1 MNRSIP
7 KGSHLEFVN
16 ITPLNPLISR
26 CDVKVLY
33 AGKNRNRSFITKDV
47 ANKMANSLPGTPIV
61 GQYFYQT
68 GDFGDHGEEEL
79 VIDENG
85 VRFIK
90 STVPYGFVAPDAKV
104 WWQNF
109 VDNDGIE
116 REYLLT
122 EGYLWTGRYPDC
134 KRIIEKGNHQSMELD
149 RDTLIGEWSKVSGE
163 WSKIENDEPDY
174 FIINDAVFSALCILG
189 EDVEPCFEGANIT
202 KKGGIM
208 YSLDRDE
215 FKEKML
221 DFMAD
226 LKDALNNLGYEG
238 GKKVEN
244 LNNPEM
250 NASNVENPEVE
261 VPETEIVDNGQS
273 SEEDFAK
280 KNNKE
285 EDNNKDNTEKPNS
298 EEENKNPM
306 TEKEEEDKKKKE
318 SFSQEEEEDEEF
330 ACGDKK
336 KKKECFSDDE
346 EEEEEFACGD
356 KKKKKEYSLEDISE
370 YQELLAKYAELEGQ
384 FNAIS
389 AELNAIKPE
398 YSKLKDMAIE
408 AENKAKED
416 MINSF
421 YMLSDEDKK
430 EVKENMSK
438 FSLDDIE
445 AKLSVICVRKK
456 VNFDLEDSSK
466 NEDNTETPIT
476 TFNVGDSHNS
486 TPAWLRAVD
495 AVAKNRK

>member
-16 ITPLNPLISR
+16 IQPLNPLISK
-26 CDVKVLY
+26 CEIKVLY
-33 AGKNRNRSFITKDV
+33 TGKNRNRSFISKEV
-47 ANKMANSLPGTPIV
+47 ATKMANSLPGTPIV

-79 VIDENG
+79 VIDDKG
-85 VRFIK
+85 LRFIK
-90 STVPYGFVAPDAKV
+90 STVPYGFVATDAKV

-109 VDNDGIE
+109 VDKDGVE

-149 RDTLIGEWSKVSGE
+149 RDSLVGEWSKISGE
-163 WSKIENDEPDY
+163 WSKFENDEHEY
-174 FIINDAVFSALCILG
+174 FIISDAVFSALCILG
-189 EDVEPCFEGANIT
+189 EEVEPCFEGANIT

-238 GKKVEN
+238 GKQVEN
-244 LNNPEM
+244 LNNPTIETPV
-250 NASNVENPEVE
+250 VETPEVE
-261 VPETEIVDNGQS
+261 TVVEPIVEEETVVEEVVETPEAVEGAEAAEVEES
-273 SEEDFAK
+273 SEEVEEDFAK
-280 KNNKE
+280 KKE
-285 EDNNKDNTEKPNS
+285 EGEANEEDSNSEDKKESNS
-298 EEENKNPM
+298 EEEDD
-306 TEKEEEDKKKKE
+306 KEKKKN
-318 SFSQEEEEDEEF
+318 
-330 ACGDKK
+330 
-336 KKKECFSDDE
+336 
-346 EEEEEFACGD
+346 
-356 KKKKKEYSLEDISE
+356 YSLEEVVE
-370 YQELLAKYAELEGQ
+370 YQELLTKYAELEGQ
-384 FNAIS
+384 FNAITE
-389 AELNAIKPE
+389 ELNSIKPE
-398 YSKLKDMAIE
+398 YNKLKEKAIE
-408 AENKAKED
+408 AEEKAKED

-421 YMLSDEDKK
+421 YMLSEEDKA
-430 EVKENMSK
+430 EVRANKAN
-438 FSLDDIE
+438 FSLEDIE

-476 TFNVGDSHNS
+476 TFNVGDSHDA

>member
-16 ITPLNPLISR
+16 IQPLNPLISK
-26 CDVKVLY
+26 CEIKVLY
-33 AGKNRNRSFITKDV
+33 TGKNRNRSFISKEV
-47 ANKMANSLPGTPIV
+47 ATKMANSLPGTPIV

-68 GDFGDHGEEEL
+68 GDFGDHGDEEL
-79 VIDENG
+79 VIDDKG
-85 VRFIK
+85 LRFIK
-90 STVPYGFVAPDAKV
+90 STVPYGFVATDAKV

-109 VDNDGIE
+109 VDKDGVE

-149 RDTLIGEWSKVSGE
+149 RDSLVGEWSKISGE
-163 WSKIENDEPDY
+163 WSKFENDEHEY
-174 FIINDAVFSALCILG
+174 FIISDAVFSALCILG
-189 EDVEPCFEGANIT
+189 EEVEPCFEGANIT

-238 GKKVEN
+238 GKQVEN
-244 LNNPEM
+244 LNNPTIETPV
-250 NASNVENPEVE
+250 VETVVEPIVEEETVVEEVVETPEAAEGAEVAEVE
-261 VPETEIVDNGQS
+261 ES
-273 SEEDFAK
+273 SEEVEEEFAK
-280 KNNKE
+280 KKE
-285 EDNNKDNTEKPNS
+285 EGEANEEDSNSEDKKESNS
-298 EEENKNPM
+298 EEEDD
-306 TEKEEEDKKKKE
+306 KEKKKN
-318 SFSQEEEEDEEF
+318 
-330 ACGDKK
+330 
-336 KKKECFSDDE
+336 
-346 EEEEEFACGD
+346 
-356 KKKKKEYSLEDISE
+356 YSLEEVVE
-370 YQELLAKYAELEGQ
+370 YQELLTKYAELEGQ

-389 AELNAIKPE
+389 EELNSIKPE
-398 YSKLKDMAIE
+398 YNKLKEKAIE
-408 AENKAKED
+408 AEEKAKED

-421 YMLSDEDKK
+421 YMLSEEDKA
-430 EVKENMSK
+430 EVRANKAN
-438 FSLDDIE
+438 FSLEDIE

-476 TFNVGDSHNS
+476 TFNVGDGHDA

>member
-16 ITPLNPLISR
+16 IQPLNPLISK
-26 CDVKVLY
+26 CEIKVLY
-33 AGKNRNRSFITKDV
+33 TGKNRNRSFISKEV
-47 ANKMANSLPGTPIV
+47 ATKMANSLPGTPIV

-79 VIDENG
+79 VIDDKG
-85 VRFIK
+85 IRFVK
-90 STVPYGFVAPDAKV
+90 STVPYGFVATDAKV

-109 VDNDGIE
+109 VDKDGVE

-149 RDTLIGEWSKVSGE
+149 RDSLVGEWSKISGE
-163 WSKIENDEPDY
+163 WSKFENDEHEY
-174 FIINDAVFSALCILG
+174 FIISDAVFSALCILG
-189 EDVEPCFEGANIT
+189 EEVEPCFEGANIT

-238 GKKVEN
+238 GKQVEN
-244 LNNPEM
+244 LNNPTIETPV
-250 NASNVENPEVE
+250 VETPEVE
-261 VPETEIVDNGQS
+261 AITEPVVEETVVEGVVETPESIEGAEAAEGEES
-273 SEEDFAK
+273 SEGVEEDFAK
-280 KNNKE
+280 KKE
-285 EDNNKDNTEKPNS
+285 EGEANEEDSNSEDKKESNS
-298 EEENKNPM
+298 EEEDD
-306 TEKEEEDKKKKE
+306 KEKKKN
-318 SFSQEEEEDEEF
+318 
-330 ACGDKK
+330 
-336 KKKECFSDDE
+336 
-346 EEEEEFACGD
+346 
-356 KKKKKEYSLEDISE
+356 YSLEEVVE
-370 YQELLAKYAELEGQ
+370 YQELLTKYAELEGQ
-384 FNAIS
+384 FNAITE
-389 AELNAIKPE
+389 ELNSIKPE
-398 YSKLKDMAIE
+398 YNKLKEKAIE
-408 AENKAKED
+408 AEEKAKED

-421 YMLSDEDKK
+421 YMLSEEDKA
-430 EVKENMSK
+430 EVRANKAN
-438 FSLDDIE
+438 FSLEDIE

-456 VNFDLEDSSK
+456 VNFDLEESSK

-476 TFNVGDSHNS
+476 TFNVGDSHDA

>member
-16 ITPLNPLISR
+16 IQPLNPLISK
-26 CDVKVLY
+26 CEIKVLY
-33 AGKNRNRSFITKDV
+33 TGKNRNRSFISKEV
-47 ANKMANSLPGTPIV
+47 ATKMANSLPGTPIV

-79 VIDENG
+79 VIDDKG
-85 VRFIK
+85 IRFIK
-90 STVPYGFVAPDAKV
+90 STVPYGFVATDAKV

-109 VDNDGIE
+109 VDKDGVE

-149 RDTLIGEWSKVSGE
+149 RDSLVGEWSKISGE
-163 WSKIENDEPDY
+163 WSKFENDEHEY
-174 FIINDAVFSALCILG
+174 FIISDAVFSALCILG
-189 EDVEPCFEGANIT
+189 EEVEPCFEGANIT

-238 GKKVEN
+238 GKQVEN
-244 LNNPEM
+244 LNNPTIETPV
-250 NASNVENPEVE
+250 VETPEVE
-261 VPETEIVDNGQS
+261 AITEPVVEETVVEEVVETPEAVEGAEAAEVEES
-273 SEEDFAK
+273 SEEVEEDFAK
-280 KNNKE
+280 KKE
-285 EDNNKDNTEKPNS
+285 EGEANEEDSNSEDKKESNS
-298 EEENKNPM
+298 EEEDD
-306 TEKEEEDKKKKE
+306 KEKKKN
-318 SFSQEEEEDEEF
+318 
-330 ACGDKK
+330 
-336 KKKECFSDDE
+336 
-346 EEEEEFACGD
+346 
-356 KKKKKEYSLEDISE
+356 YSLEEIVE
-370 YQELLAKYAELEGQ
+370 YQELLTKYAELEGQ

-389 AELNAIKPE
+389 EELNSIKPE
-398 YSKLKDMAIE
+398 YNKLKEKAIE
-408 AENKAKED
+408 AEEKAKED

-421 YMLSDEDKK
+421 YMLSEEDKA
-430 EVKENMSK
+430 EVRANKAN
-438 FSLDDIE
+438 FSLEDIE

-476 TFNVGDSHNS
+476 TFNVGDSHDA

>member
-16 ITPLNPLISR
+16 IQPLNPLISK
-26 CDVKVLY
+26 CEIKVLY
-33 AGKNRNRSFITKDV
+33 TGKNRNRSFISKEV
-47 ANKMANSLPGTPIV
+47 ATKMANSLPGTPIV

-79 VIDENG
+79 VIDDKG
-85 VRFIK
+85 IRFIK
-90 STVPYGFVAPDAKV
+90 STVPYGFVATDAKV

-109 VDNDGIE
+109 VDKDGVE

-149 RDTLIGEWSKVSGE
+149 RDSLVGEWSKISGE
-163 WSKIENDEPDY
+163 WSKFENDEHEY
-174 FIINDAVFSALCILG
+174 FIISDAVFSALCILG
-189 EDVEPCFEGANIT
+189 EEVEPCFEGANIT

-238 GKKVEN
+238 GKQVEN
-244 LNNPEM
+244 LNNPTIETPV
-250 NASNVENPEVE
+250 VETPEVE
-261 VPETEIVDNGQS
+261 TVVEPIVEEETVVEEVVETPEAVEGAEAAEVEES
-273 SEEDFAK
+273 SEEVEEDFAK
-280 KNNKE
+280 KKE
-285 EDNNKDNTEKPNS
+285 EGEANEEDSNSEDKKESNS
-298 EEENKNPM
+298 EEEDD
-306 TEKEEEDKKKKE
+306 KEKKKN
-318 SFSQEEEEDEEF
+318 
-330 ACGDKK
+330 
-336 KKKECFSDDE
+336 
-346 EEEEEFACGD
+346 
-356 KKKKKEYSLEDISE
+356 YSLEEVVE
-370 YQELLAKYAELEGQ
+370 YQELLTKYAELEGQ
-384 FNAIS
+384 FNAI
-389 AELNAIKPE
+389 AEELNSIKPE
-398 YSKLKDMAIE
+398 YNKLKEKAIE
-408 AENKAKED
+408 AEEKAKED

-421 YMLSDEDKK
+421 YMLSEEDKA
-430 EVKENMSK
+430 EVRANKAN
-438 FSLDDIE
+438 FSLEDIE

-456 VNFDLEDSSK
+456 VNFDLEESSK

-476 TFNVGDSHNS
+476 TFNVGDSHDA

>member
-16 ITPLNPLISR
+16 IQPLNPLISK
-26 CDVKVLY
+26 CEIKVLY
-33 AGKNRNRSFITKDV
+33 TGKNRNRSFISKEV
-47 ANKMANSLPGTPIV
+47 ATKMANSLPGTPIV

-79 VIDENG
+79 VIDDKG
-85 VRFIK
+85 IRFIK
-90 STVPYGFVAPDAKV
+90 STVPYGFVATDAKV

-109 VDNDGIE
+109 VDKDGVE

-149 RDTLIGEWSKVSGE
+149 RDSLVGEWSKISGE
-163 WSKIENDEPDY
+163 WSKFENDEHEY
-174 FIINDAVFSALCILG
+174 FIISDAVFSALCILG
-189 EDVEPCFEGANIT
+189 EEVEPCFEGANIT

-238 GKKVEN
+238 GKQVEN
-244 LNNPEM
+244 LNNPTIETPV
-250 NASNVENPEVE
+250 VETPEVE
-261 VPETEIVDNGQS
+261 AITEPVAEETVVEEVVETPEAVEGAEAAEGEES
-273 SEEDFAK
+273 SEGVEEDFAK
-280 KNNKE
+280 KKE
-285 EDNNKDNTEKPNS
+285 EGEANEEDSNSEDKKESNS
-298 EEENKNPM
+298 EEEDD
-306 TEKEEEDKKKKE
+306 KEKKKN
-318 SFSQEEEEDEEF
+318 
-330 ACGDKK
+330 
-336 KKKECFSDDE
+336 
-346 EEEEEFACGD
+346 
-356 KKKKKEYSLEDISE
+356 YSLEEVVE
-370 YQELLAKYAELEGQ
+370 YQELLTKYAELEGQ
-384 FNAIS
+384 FNAITE
-389 AELNAIKPE
+389 ELNSIKPE
-398 YSKLKDMAIE
+398 YNKLKEKAIE
-408 AENKAKED
+408 AEEKAKED

-421 YMLSDEDKK
+421 YMLSEEDKA
-430 EVKENMSK
+430 EVRANKAN
-438 FSLDDIE
+438 FSLEDIE

-456 VNFDLEDSSK
+456 VNFDLEESSK

-476 TFNVGDSHNS
+476 TFNVGDSHDA

>member
-16 ITPLNPLISR
+16 IQPLNPLISK
-26 CDVKVLY
+26 CEIKVLY
-33 AGKNRNRSFITKDV
+33 TGKNRNRSFISKEV
-47 ANKMANSLPGTPIV
+47 ATKMANSLPGTPIV

-79 VIDENG
+79 VIDDRG
-85 VRFIK
+85 LRFIK
-90 STVPYGFVAPDAKV
+90 STVPYGFVATDAKV

-109 VDNDGIE
+109 VDKDGVE

-149 RDTLIGEWSKVSGE
+149 RDSLVGEWSKISGE
-163 WSKIENDEPDY
+163 WSKFENDEHEY
-174 FIINDAVFSALCILG
+174 FIISDAVFSALCILG
-189 EDVEPCFEGANIT
+189 EEVEPCFEGANIT

-238 GKKVEN
+238 GKQVEN
-244 LNNPEM
+244 LNNPTIETPV
-250 NASNVENPEVE
+250 VETPEVE
-261 VPETEIVDNGQS
+261 TVVEPIVEEETVVEEVVETPETVEGAEVAEVEES
-273 SEEDFAK
+273 SEEV
-280 KNNKE
+280 
-285 EDNNKDNTEKPNS
+285 
-298 EEENKNPM
+298 
-306 TEKEEEDKKKKE
+306 
-318 SFSQEEEEDEEF
+318 
-330 ACGDKK
+330 
-336 KKKECFSDDE
+336 
-346 EEEEEFACGD
+346 EEEFA
-356 KKKKKEYSLEDISE
+356 KKKEEGEANEEDSNSEDKKESDSKEDDKEKKKNYSLEEVVE
-370 YQELLAKYAELEGQ
+370 YQELLTKYAELEGQ

-389 AELNAIKPE
+389 EELNSIKPE
-398 YSKLKDMAIE
+398 YNKLKEKAIE
-408 AENKAKED
+408 AEEKAKED

-421 YMLSDEDKK
+421 YMLSEEDKA
-430 EVKENMSK
+430 EVRANKAN
-438 FSLDDIE
+438 FSLEDIE

-456 VNFDLEDSSK
+456 VNFDLEESSK

-476 TFNVGDSHNS
+476 TFNVGDSHDA

>member
-16 ITPLNPLISR
+16 IQPLNPLISK
-26 CDVKVLY
+26 CEIKVLY
-33 AGKNRNRSFITKDV
+33 TGKNRNRSFISKEV
-47 ANKMANSLPGTPIV
+47 ATKMANSLPGTPIV

-79 VIDENG
+79 VIDDKG
-85 VRFIK
+85 LRFIK
-90 STVPYGFVAPDAKV
+90 STVPYGFVATDAKV

-109 VDNDGIE
+109 VDKDGVE

-149 RDTLIGEWSKVSGE
+149 RDSLVGEWSKISGE
-163 WSKIENDEPDY
+163 WSKFENDEHEY
-174 FIINDAVFSALCILG
+174 FIISDAVFSALCILG
-189 EDVEPCFEGANIT
+189 EEVEPCFEGANIT

-238 GKKVEN
+238 GKQVEN
-244 LNNPEM
+244 LNNPTIETPV
-250 NASNVENPEVE
+250 VETPEGETITEPVAEETVVE
-261 VPETEIVDNGQS
+261 EVVETPESIEGAEAAEGEES
-273 SEEDFAK
+273 SEGVEEDFAK
-280 KNNKE
+280 KKE
-285 EDNNKDNTEKPNS
+285 EDEANEEDSNSEDKKESDS
-298 EEENKNPM
+298 EEEDD
-306 TEKEEEDKKKKE
+306 KEKKKN
-318 SFSQEEEEDEEF
+318 
-330 ACGDKK
+330 
-336 KKKECFSDDE
+336 
-346 EEEEEFACGD
+346 
-356 KKKKKEYSLEDISE
+356 YSLEEVVE
-370 YQELLAKYAELEGQ
+370 YQELLTKYAELEGQ

-389 AELNAIKPE
+389 EELNSIKPE
-398 YSKLKDMAIE
+398 YNKLKEKAIE
-408 AENKAKED
+408 AEEKAKED

-421 YMLSDEDKK
+421 YMLSEEDKA
-430 EVKENMSK
+430 EVRANKAN
-438 FSLDDIE
+438 FSLEDIE

-456 VNFDLEDSSK
+456 VNFDLEESSK

-476 TFNVGDSHNS
+476 TFNVGDSHDA

>member
-16 ITPLNPLISR
+16 IQPLNPLISK
-26 CDVKVLY
+26 CEIKVLY
-33 AGKNRNRSFITKDV
+33 TGKNRNRSFISKEV
-47 ANKMANSLPGTPIV
+47 ATKMANSLPGTPIV

-79 VIDENG
+79 VIDDKG
-85 VRFIK
+85 IRFIK
-90 STVPYGFVAPDAKV
+90 STVPYGFVATDAKV

-109 VDNDGIE
+109 VDKDGVE

-149 RDTLIGEWSKVSGE
+149 RDSLVGEWSKISGE
-163 WSKIENDEPDY
+163 WSKFENDEHEY
-174 FIINDAVFSALCILG
+174 FIISDAVFSALCILG

-238 GKKVEN
+238 GKQVEN
-244 LNNPEM
+244 LNNPTIETPV
-250 NASNVENPEVE
+250 VETPEVE
-261 VPETEIVDNGQS
+261 TVVEPIVEEETVVEEVVETPEAVEGAEVAEVEES
-273 SEEDFAK
+273 SEEVEEEFAK
-280 KNNKE
+280 KKE
-285 EDNNKDNTEKPNS
+285 EGEANEEDSNSEDKKESNS
-298 EEENKNPM
+298 EEEDD
-306 TEKEEEDKKKKE
+306 KEKKKN
-318 SFSQEEEEDEEF
+318 
-330 ACGDKK
+330 
-336 KKKECFSDDE
+336 
-346 EEEEEFACGD
+346 
-356 KKKKKEYSLEDISE
+356 YSLEEVVE
-370 YQELLAKYAELEGQ
+370 YQELLTKYAELEGQ
-384 FNAIS
+384 FNAIIE
-389 AELNAIKPE
+389 ELNSIKPE
-398 YSKLKDMAIE
+398 YNKLKEKAIE
-408 AENKAKED
+408 AEEKAKED
-416 MINSF
+416 MIDSF
-421 YMLSDEDKK
+421 YMLSEEDKA
-430 EVKENMSK
+430 EVRANKAN
-438 FSLDDIE
+438 FSLEDIE

-456 VNFDLEDSSK
+456 VNFDLEESSK

-476 TFNVGDSHNS
+476 TFNVGDSHDA

>member
-16 ITPLNPLISR
+16 IQPLNPLISK
-26 CDVKVLY
+26 CEIKVLY
-33 AGKNRNRSFITKDV
+33 TGKNRNRSFISKEV
-47 ANKMANSLPGTPIV
+47 ATKMANSLPGTPIV

-79 VIDENG
+79 VIDDKG
-85 VRFIK
+85 IRFIK
-90 STVPYGFVAPDAKV
+90 STVPYGFVATDAKV

-109 VDNDGIE
+109 VDKDGVE

-149 RDTLIGEWSKVSGE
+149 RDSLVGEWSKISGE
-163 WSKIENDEPDY
+163 WSKFENDEHEY
-174 FIINDAVFSALCILG
+174 FIISDAVFSALCILG
-189 EDVEPCFEGANIT
+189 EEVEPCFEGANIT

-238 GKKVEN
+238 GKQVEN
-244 LNNPEM
+244 LNNPTIETPV
-250 NASNVENPEVE
+250 VETPEVE
-261 VPETEIVDNGQS
+261 TVVEPIVEEETVVEEVVETPEAVEGAEVAEVEES
-273 SEEDFAK
+273 SEEV
-280 KNNKE
+280 
-285 EDNNKDNTEKPNS
+285 
-298 EEENKNPM
+298 
-306 TEKEEEDKKKKE
+306 
-318 SFSQEEEEDEEF
+318 
-330 ACGDKK
+330 
-336 KKKECFSDDE
+336 
-346 EEEEEFACGD
+346 EEEFA
-356 KKKKKEYSLEDISE
+356 KKKEEEGEANEEDSNSEDKKESDSKEDDKEKKKNYSLEEVVE
-370 YQELLAKYAELEGQ
+370 YQELLTKYAELEGQ
-384 FNAIS
+384 FNAITE
-389 AELNAIKPE
+389 ELNSIKPE
-398 YSKLKDMAIE
+398 YNKLKEKAIE
-408 AENKAKED
+408 AEEKAKED

-421 YMLSDEDKK
+421 YMLSEEDKA
-430 EVKENMSK
+430 EVRANKAN
-438 FSLDDIE
+438 FSLEDIE

-456 VNFDLEDSSK
+456 VNFDLEESSK

-476 TFNVGDSHNS
+476 TFNVGDSHDA

-495 AVAKNRK
+495 AVADNRK

>member
-16 ITPLNPLISR
+16 IQPLNPLISK
-26 CDVKVLY
+26 CEIKVLY
-33 AGKNRNRSFITKDV
+33 TGKNRNRSFISKEV
-47 ANKMANSLPGTPIV
+47 ATKMANSLPGTPIV

-79 VIDENG
+79 VIDDKG
-85 VRFIK
+85 IRFIK
-90 STVPYGFVAPDAKV
+90 STVPYGFVATDAKV

-109 VDNDGIE
+109 VDKDGVE

-149 RDTLIGEWSKVSGE
+149 RDSLVGEWSKISGE
-163 WSKIENDEPDY
+163 WSKFENDEHEY
-174 FIINDAVFSALCILG
+174 FIISDAVFSALCILG
-189 EDVEPCFEGANIT
+189 EEVEPCFEGANIT

-238 GKKVEN
+238 GKQVEN
-244 LNNPEM
+244 LNNPTIETPE
-250 NASNVENPEVE
+250 AEAITEPVAEETVVEEVIETPETVEGAEVAEVE
-261 VPETEIVDNGQS
+261 ES
-273 SEEDFAK
+273 SEEV
-280 KNNKE
+280 
-285 EDNNKDNTEKPNS
+285 
-298 EEENKNPM
+298 
-306 TEKEEEDKKKKE
+306 
-318 SFSQEEEEDEEF
+318 
-330 ACGDKK
+330 
-336 KKKECFSDDE
+336 
-346 EEEEEFACGD
+346 EEEFA
-356 KKKKKEYSLEDISE
+356 KKKEEEGEANEEGSNSEDKKESDSKEEDDKEKKKNYSLEEVVE
-370 YQELLAKYAELEGQ
+370 YQELLTKYAELEGQ
-384 FNAIS
+384 FNAITE
-389 AELNAIKPE
+389 ELNSIKPE
-398 YSKLKDMAIE
+398 YNKLKEKAIE
-408 AENKAKED
+408 AEEKAKED

-421 YMLSDEDKK
+421 YMLSEEDKA
-430 EVKENMSK
+430 EVRANKAN
-438 FSLDDIE
+438 FSLEDIE

-476 TFNVGDSHNS
+476 TFNVGDGHDA

>member
-16 ITPLNPLISR
+16 IQPLNPLISK
-26 CDVKVLY
+26 CEIKVLY
-33 AGKNRNRSFITKDV
+33 TGKNRNRSFISKEV
-47 ANKMANSLPGTPIV
+47 ATKMANSLPGTPIV

-79 VIDENG
+79 VIDDKG
-85 VRFIK
+85 IRFIK
-90 STVPYGFVAPDAKV
+90 STVPYGFVATDAKV

-109 VDNDGIE
+109 VDKDGVE

-149 RDTLIGEWSKVSGE
+149 RDSLVGEWSKISGE
-163 WSKIENDEPDY
+163 WSKFENDEHEY
-174 FIINDAVFSALCILG
+174 FIISDAVFSALCILG
-189 EDVEPCFEGANIT
+189 EEVEPCFEGANIT

-238 GKKVEN
+238 GKQVEN
-244 LNNPEM
+244 LNNPTIETPV
-250 NASNVENPEVE
+250 VETPEGETITEPVAEETVVE
-261 VPETEIVDNGQS
+261 EVVETPESIEGAEAAEGEES
-273 SEEDFAK
+273 SEGVEEDFAK
-280 KNNKE
+280 KKE
-285 EDNNKDNTEKPNS
+285 EDEANEEDSNSEDKKESDS
-298 EEENKNPM
+298 EEEDD
-306 TEKEEEDKKKKE
+306 KEKKKN
-318 SFSQEEEEDEEF
+318 
-330 ACGDKK
+330 
-336 KKKECFSDDE
+336 
-346 EEEEEFACGD
+346 
-356 KKKKKEYSLEDISE
+356 YSLEEVVE
-370 YQELLAKYAELEGQ
+370 YQELLTKYAELEGQ

-389 AELNAIKPE
+389 EELNSIKPE
-398 YSKLKDMAIE
+398 YNKLKEKAIE
-408 AENKAKED
+408 AEEKAKED

-421 YMLSDEDKK
+421 YMLSEEDKA
-430 EVKENMSK
+430 EVRANKAN
-438 FSLDDIE
+438 FSLEDIE

-456 VNFDLEDSSK
+456 VNFDLEESSK

-476 TFNVGDSHNS
+476 TFNVGDSHDA

>member
-16 ITPLNPLISR
+16 IQPLNPLISK
-26 CDVKVLY
+26 CEIKVLY
-33 AGKNRNRSFITKDV
+33 TGKNRNRSFISKEV
-47 ANKMANSLPGTPIV
+47 ATKMANSLPGTPIV

-79 VIDENG
+79 VIDDRG
-85 VRFIK
+85 LRFIK
-90 STVPYGFVAPDAKV
+90 STVPYGFVATDAKV

-109 VDNDGIE
+109 VDKDGVE

-149 RDTLIGEWSKVSGE
+149 RDSLVGEWSKISGE
-163 WSKIENDEPDY
+163 WSKFENDEHEY
-174 FIINDAVFSALCILG
+174 FIISDAVFSALCILG
-189 EDVEPCFEGANIT
+189 EEVEPCFEGANIT

-238 GKKVEN
+238 GKQVEN
-244 LNNPEM
+244 LNNPTIETPV
-250 NASNVENPEVE
+250 VETPEVE
-261 VPETEIVDNGQS
+261 TVVEPIVEEETVVEEVVETPETVEGAEVAEVEES
-273 SEEDFAK
+273 SEEV
-280 KNNKE
+280 
-285 EDNNKDNTEKPNS
+285 
-298 EEENKNPM
+298 
-306 TEKEEEDKKKKE
+306 
-318 SFSQEEEEDEEF
+318 
-330 ACGDKK
+330 
-336 KKKECFSDDE
+336 
-346 EEEEEFACGD
+346 EEEFA
-356 KKKKKEYSLEDISE
+356 KKKEEEGEANEEDSNSEDKKESKSEEEDDKEKKKNYSLEEVVE
-370 YQELLAKYAELEGQ
+370 YQELLTKYAELEGQ
-384 FNAIS
+384 FNAITE
-389 AELNAIKPE
+389 ELNSIKPE
-398 YSKLKDMAIE
+398 YNKLKEKAIE
-408 AENKAKED
+408 AEEKAKED
-416 MINSF
+416 MIDSF
-421 YMLSDEDKK
+421 YMLSEEDKA
-430 EVKENMSK
+430 EVRANKAN
-438 FSLDDIE
+438 FSLEDIE

-456 VNFDLEDSSK
+456 VNFDLEESSK

-476 TFNVGDSHNS
+476 TFNVGDSHDA

>member
-16 ITPLNPLISR
+16 IQPLNPLISK
-26 CDVKVLY
+26 CEIKVLY
-33 AGKNRNRSFITKDV
+33 TGKNRNRSFISKEV
-47 ANKMANSLPGTPIV
+47 ATKMANSLPGTPIV

-79 VIDENG
+79 VIDDKG
-85 VRFIK
+85 IRFIK
-90 STVPYGFVAPDAKV
+90 STVPYGFVATDAKV

-109 VDNDGIE
+109 VDKDGVE

-149 RDTLIGEWSKVSGE
+149 RDSLVGEWSKISGE
-163 WSKIENDEPDY
+163 WSKFENDEHEY
-174 FIINDAVFSALCILG
+174 FIISDAVFSALCILG
-189 EDVEPCFEGANIT
+189 EEVEPCFEGANIT

-238 GKKVEN
+238 GKQVEN
-244 LNNPEM
+244 LNNPTIETPVIETPEGEIITEPF
-250 NASNVENPEVE
+250 AEETVVEEVVETPESIE
-261 VPETEIVDNGQS
+261 GAEAAEGEES
-273 SEEDFAK
+273 SEGVEEDFAK
-280 KNNKE
+280 KKE
-285 EDNNKDNTEKPNS
+285 EDEANEEDSNSEDKKESNS
-298 EEENKNPM
+298 EEEDD
-306 TEKEEEDKKKKE
+306 KEKKKN
-318 SFSQEEEEDEEF
+318 
-330 ACGDKK
+330 
-336 KKKECFSDDE
+336 
-346 EEEEEFACGD
+346 
-356 KKKKKEYSLEDISE
+356 YSLEEVVE
-370 YQELLAKYAELEGQ
+370 YQELLTKYAELEGQ

-389 AELNAIKPE
+389 EELNSIKPE
-398 YSKLKDMAIE
+398 YNKLKEKAIE
-408 AENKAKED
+408 AEEKAKED

-421 YMLSDEDKK
+421 YMLSEEDKA
-430 EVKENMSK
+430 EVRANKAN
-438 FSLDDIE
+438 FSLEDIE

-456 VNFDLEDSSK
+456 VNFDLEESSK

-476 TFNVGDSHNS
+476 TFNVGDSHDA

>member
-16 ITPLNPLISR
+16 IQPLNPLISK
-26 CDVKVLY
+26 CEIKVLY
-33 AGKNRNRSFITKDV
+33 TGKNRNRSFISKEV
-47 ANKMANSLPGTPIV
+47 ATKMANSLPGTPIV

-79 VIDENG
+79 VIDDKG
-85 VRFIK
+85 IRFIK
-90 STVPYGFVAPDAKV
+90 STVPYGFVATDAKV

-109 VDNDGIE
+109 VDKDGVE

-149 RDTLIGEWSKVSGE
+149 RDSLVGEWSKISGE
-163 WSKIENDEPDY
+163 WSKFENDEHEY
-174 FIINDAVFSALCILG
+174 FIISDAVFSALCILG
-189 EDVEPCFEGANIT
+189 EEVEPCFEGANIT

-238 GKKVEN
+238 GKQVEN
-244 LNNPEM
+244 LNNPTIETPV
-250 NASNVENPEVE
+250 VETPEVE
-261 VPETEIVDNGQS
+261 AITEPVVEETVVEEVVETPEAVEGAEAAEVEES
-273 SEEDFAK
+273 SEEVEEDFAK
-280 KNNKE
+280 KKE
-285 EDNNKDNTEKPNS
+285 EDEANEEDSNSEDKKESNS
-298 EEENKNPM
+298 EEEDD
-306 TEKEEEDKKKKE
+306 KEKKKN
-318 SFSQEEEEDEEF
+318 
-330 ACGDKK
+330 
-336 KKKECFSDDE
+336 
-346 EEEEEFACGD
+346 
-356 KKKKKEYSLEDISE
+356 YSLEEVVE
-370 YQELLAKYAELEGQ
+370 YQELLTKYAELEGQ
-384 FNAIS
+384 FNAITE
-389 AELNAIKPE
+389 ELNSIKPE
-398 YSKLKDMAIE
+398 YNKLKEKAIE
-408 AENKAKED
+408 AEEKAKED

-421 YMLSDEDKK
+421 YMLSEEDKA
-430 EVKENMSK
+430 EVIANKAN
-438 FSLDDIE
+438 FSLEDIE

-476 TFNVGDSHNS
+476 TFNVGDSHDA

>member
-16 ITPLNPLISR
+16 IQPLNPLISK
-26 CDVKVLY
+26 CEIKVLY
-33 AGKNRNRSFITKDV
+33 TGKNRNRSFISKEV
-47 ANKMANSLPGTPIV
+47 ATKMANSLPGTPIV

-79 VIDENG
+79 VIDDKG
-85 VRFIK
+85 IRFIK
-90 STVPYGFVAPDAKV
+90 STVPYGFVATDAKV

-109 VDNDGIE
+109 VDKDGVE

-149 RDTLIGEWSKVSGE
+149 RDSLVGEWSKISGE
-163 WSKIENDEPDY
+163 WSKFENDEHEY
-174 FIINDAVFSALCILG
+174 FIISDAVFSALCILG
-189 EDVEPCFEGANIT
+189 EEVEPCFEGANIT

-238 GKKVEN
+238 GKQVEN
-244 LNNPEM
+244 LNNPTIETPV
-250 NASNVENPEVE
+250 VETPEAEAITEPVAEETVVE
-261 VPETEIVDNGQS
+261 GVVETPESTEGAEAAEGEES
-273 SEEDFAK
+273 SEGVEEDFAK
-280 KNNKE
+280 KKE
-285 EDNNKDNTEKPNS
+285 EGEANEEDSNSEDKKESNS
-298 EEENKNPM
+298 EEEDD
-306 TEKEEEDKKKKE
+306 KEKKKN
-318 SFSQEEEEDEEF
+318 
-330 ACGDKK
+330 
-336 KKKECFSDDE
+336 
-346 EEEEEFACGD
+346 
-356 KKKKKEYSLEDISE
+356 YSLEEVVE
-370 YQELLAKYAELEGQ
+370 YQELLTKYAELEGQ
-384 FNAIS
+384 FNAIIE
-389 AELNAIKPE
+389 ELNSIKPE
-398 YSKLKDMAIE
+398 YNKLKEKAIE
-408 AENKAKED
+408 AEEKAKED

-421 YMLSDEDKK
+421 YMLSEEDKA
-430 EVKENMSK
+430 EVIANKAN
-438 FSLDDIE
+438 FSLEDIE

-476 TFNVGDSHNS
+476 TFNVGDSHDA

>member
-16 ITPLNPLISR
+16 IQPLNPLISK
-26 CDVKVLY
+26 CEIKVLY
-33 AGKNRNRSFITKDV
+33 TGKNRNRSFISKEV
-47 ANKMANSLPGTPIV
+47 ATKMANSLPGTPIV

-79 VIDENG
+79 VIDDRG
-85 VRFIK
+85 LRFIK
-90 STVPYGFVAPDAKV
+90 STVPYGFVATDAKV

-109 VDNDGIE
+109 VDKDGVE

-149 RDTLIGEWSKVSGE
+149 RDSLVGEWSKISGE
-163 WSKIENDEPDY
+163 WSKFENDEHEY
-174 FIINDAVFSALCILG
+174 FIISDAVFSALCILG

-238 GKKVEN
+238 GKQVEN
-244 LNNPEM
+244 LNNPTIETPV
-250 NASNVENPEVE
+250 VETPEVE
-261 VPETEIVDNGQS
+261 TVVEPIVEEETVVEEVVETPEAVEGAEVAEVEES
-273 SEEDFAK
+273 SEEV
-280 KNNKE
+280 
-285 EDNNKDNTEKPNS
+285 
-298 EEENKNPM
+298 
-306 TEKEEEDKKKKE
+306 
-318 SFSQEEEEDEEF
+318 
-330 ACGDKK
+330 
-336 KKKECFSDDE
+336 
-346 EEEEEFACGD
+346 EEEFA
-356 KKKKKEYSLEDISE
+356 KKKEEGEANEEDSNSEDKKESDSKEDDKEKKKNYSLEEVVE
-370 YQELLAKYAELEGQ
+370 YQELLTKYAELEGQ
-384 FNAIS
+384 FNAI
-389 AELNAIKPE
+389 AEELNSIKPE
-398 YSKLKDMAIE
+398 YNKLKEKAIE
-408 AENKAKED
+408 AEEKAKED

-421 YMLSDEDKK
+421 YMLSEEDKA
-430 EVKENMSK
+430 EVRANKAN
-438 FSLDDIE
+438 FSLEDIE

-456 VNFDLEDSSK
+456 VNFDLEESSK

-476 TFNVGDSHNS
+476 TFNVGDSHDA

>member
-16 ITPLNPLISR
+16 IQPLNPLISK
-26 CDVKVLY
+26 CEIKVLY
-33 AGKNRNRSFITKDV
+33 TGKNRNRSFISKEV
-47 ANKMANSLPGTPIV
+47 ATKMANSLPGTPIV

-79 VIDENG
+79 VIDDRG
-85 VRFIK
+85 LRFIK
-90 STVPYGFVAPDAKV
+90 STVPYGFVATDAKV

-109 VDNDGIE
+109 VDKDGVE

-149 RDTLIGEWSKVSGE
+149 RDSLVGEWSKISGE
-163 WSKIENDEPDY
+163 WSKFENDEHEY
-174 FIINDAVFSALCILG
+174 FIISDAVFSALCILG

-238 GKKVEN
+238 GKQVEN
-244 LNNPEM
+244 LNNPTIETPV
-250 NASNVENPEVE
+250 VETPEVE
-261 VPETEIVDNGQS
+261 TVVEPIVEEETVVEEVVETPETVEGAEVAEVEES
-273 SEEDFAK
+273 SEEV
-280 KNNKE
+280 
-285 EDNNKDNTEKPNS
+285 
-298 EEENKNPM
+298 
-306 TEKEEEDKKKKE
+306 
-318 SFSQEEEEDEEF
+318 
-330 ACGDKK
+330 
-336 KKKECFSDDE
+336 
-346 EEEEEFACGD
+346 EEEFA
-356 KKKKKEYSLEDISE
+356 KKKEEEGEANEEDSNSEDKKESDSKEEDDKEKKKNYSLEEVVE
-370 YQELLAKYAELEGQ
+370 YQELLTKYAELEGQ

-389 AELNAIKPE
+389 EELNSIKPE
-398 YSKLKDMAIE
+398 YNKLKEKAIE
-408 AENKAKED
+408 AEEKAKED

-421 YMLSDEDKK
+421 YMLSEEDKA
-430 EVKENMSK
+430 EVRANKAN
-438 FSLDDIE
+438 FSLEDIE

-456 VNFDLEDSSK
+456 VNFDLEESSK

-476 TFNVGDSHNS
+476 TFNVGDSHDA

>member
-16 ITPLNPLISR
+16 IQPLNPLISK
-26 CDVKVLY
+26 CEIKVLY
-33 AGKNRNRSFITKDV
+33 TGKNRNRSFISKEV
-47 ANKMANSLPGTPIV
+47 ATKMANSLPGTPIV

-79 VIDENG
+79 VIDDKG
-85 VRFIK
+85 IRFIK
-90 STVPYGFVAPDAKV
+90 STVPYGFVATDAKV

-109 VDNDGIE
+109 VDKDGVE

-149 RDTLIGEWSKVSGE
+149 RDSLVGEWSKISGE
-163 WSKIENDEPDY
+163 WSKFENDEHEY
-174 FIINDAVFSALCILG
+174 FIISDAVFSALCILG
-189 EDVEPCFEGANIT
+189 EEVEPCFEGANIT

-238 GKKVEN
+238 GKQVEN
-244 LNNPEM
+244 LNNPTIET
-250 NASNVENPEVE
+250 PEVE
-261 VPETEIVDNGQS
+261 TPEVEAIIEPVVEETVVEEVVETPEAAEGAEVAEVEES
-273 SEEDFAK
+273 SEEVEEEFAK
-280 KNNKE
+280 KKE
-285 EDNNKDNTEKPNS
+285 EGEANEEDSNSEDKKESNS
-298 EEENKNPM
+298 EEEDD
-306 TEKEEEDKKKKE
+306 KEKKKN
-318 SFSQEEEEDEEF
+318 
-330 ACGDKK
+330 
-336 KKKECFSDDE
+336 
-346 EEEEEFACGD
+346 
-356 KKKKKEYSLEDISE
+356 YSLEEVVE
-370 YQELLAKYAELEGQ
+370 YQELLTKYAELEGQ
-384 FNAIS
+384 FNAIIE
-389 AELNAIKPE
+389 ELNSIKPE
-398 YSKLKDMAIE
+398 YNKLKEKAIE
-408 AENKAKED
+408 AEEKAKED

-421 YMLSDEDKK
+421 YMLSEEDKA
-430 EVKENMSK
+430 EVRANKAN
-438 FSLDDIE
+438 FSLEDIE

-476 TFNVGDSHNS
+476 TFNVGDSHDA

>member
-16 ITPLNPLISR
+16 IQPLNPLISK
-26 CDVKVLY
+26 CEIKVLY
-33 AGKNRNRSFITKDV
+33 TGKNRNRSFISKEV
-47 ANKMANSLPGTPIV
+47 ATKMANSLPGTPIV

-79 VIDENG
+79 VIDDKG
-85 VRFIK
+85 IRFIK
-90 STVPYGFVAPDAKV
+90 STVPYGFVATDAKV

-109 VDNDGIE
+109 VDKDGVE

-149 RDTLIGEWSKVSGE
+149 RDSLVGEWSKISGE
-163 WSKIENDEPDY
+163 WSKFENDEHEY
-174 FIINDAVFSALCILG
+174 FIISDAVFSALCILG
-189 EDVEPCFEGANIT
+189 EEVEPCFEGANIT

-238 GKKVEN
+238 GKQVEN
-244 LNNPEM
+244 LNNPTIETPV
-250 NASNVENPEVE
+250 VETPEGEIITEPVAEETVVE
-261 VPETEIVDNGQS
+261 EVVETPESIEGAEAAEGEES
-273 SEEDFAK
+273 SEGVEEDFAK
-280 KNNKE
+280 KKE
-285 EDNNKDNTEKPNS
+285 EDEANEEDSNSEDKKESNS
-298 EEENKNPM
+298 EEEDD
-306 TEKEEEDKKKKE
+306 KEKKKN
-318 SFSQEEEEDEEF
+318 
-330 ACGDKK
+330 
-336 KKKECFSDDE
+336 
-346 EEEEEFACGD
+346 
-356 KKKKKEYSLEDISE
+356 YSLEEVVE
-370 YQELLAKYAELEGQ
+370 YQELLTKYAELEGQ
-384 FNAIS
+384 FNAITE
-389 AELNAIKPE
+389 ELNSIKPE
-398 YSKLKDMAIE
+398 YNKLKEKAIE
-408 AENKAKED
+408 AEEKAKED

-421 YMLSDEDKK
+421 YMLSEEDKA
-430 EVKENMSK
+430 EVRANKAN
-438 FSLDDIE
+438 FSLEDIE

-456 VNFDLEDSSK
+456 VNFDLEESSK

-476 TFNVGDSHNS
+476 TFNVGDSHDA

>member
-16 ITPLNPLISR
+16 IQPLNPLISK
-26 CDVKVLY
+26 CEIKVLY
-33 AGKNRNRSFITKDV
+33 TGKNRNRSFISKEV
-47 ANKMANSLPGTPIV
+47 ATKMANSLPGTPIV

-79 VIDENG
+79 VIDDKG
-85 VRFIK
+85 IRFIK
-90 STVPYGFVAPDAKV
+90 STVPYGFVATDAKV

-109 VDNDGIE
+109 VDKDGVE

-149 RDTLIGEWSKVSGE
+149 RDSLVGEWSKISGE
-163 WSKIENDEPDY
+163 WSKFENDEHEY
-174 FIINDAVFSALCILG
+174 FIISDAVFSALCILG
-189 EDVEPCFEGANIT
+189 EEVEPCFEGANIT

-238 GKKVEN
+238 GKQVEN
-244 LNNPEM
+244 LNNPTIETPV
-250 NASNVENPEVE
+250 VETPEVE
-261 VPETEIVDNGQS
+261 AITEPVVEETVVEEVVETPEAVEGAEAAEVEES
-273 SEEDFAK
+273 SEEVEEDFAK
-280 KNNKE
+280 KKE
-285 EDNNKDNTEKPNS
+285 EGEANEEDSNSEDKKESNS
-298 EEENKNPM
+298 EEEDD
-306 TEKEEEDKKKKE
+306 KEKKKN
-318 SFSQEEEEDEEF
+318 
-330 ACGDKK
+330 
-336 KKKECFSDDE
+336 
-346 EEEEEFACGD
+346 
-356 KKKKKEYSLEDISE
+356 YSLEEVVE
-370 YQELLAKYAELEGQ
+370 YQELLTKYAELEGQ

-389 AELNAIKPE
+389 EELNSIKPE
-398 YSKLKDMAIE
+398 YNKLKEKAIE
-408 AENKAKED
+408 AEEKAKED

-421 YMLSDEDKK
+421 YMLSEEDKA
-430 EVKENMSK
+430 EVRANKAN
-438 FSLDDIE
+438 FSLEDIE

-476 TFNVGDSHNS
+476 TFNVGDSHDA

>member
-16 ITPLNPLISR
+16 IQPLNPLISK
-26 CDVKVLY
+26 CEIKVLY
-33 AGKNRNRSFITKDV
+33 TGKNRNRSFISKEV
-47 ANKMANSLPGTPIV
+47 ATKMANSLPGTPIV

-79 VIDENG
+79 VIDDKG
-85 VRFIK
+85 LRFIK
-90 STVPYGFVAPDAKV
+90 STVPYGFVATDAKV

-109 VDNDGIE
+109 VDKDGVE

-149 RDTLIGEWSKVSGE
+149 RDSLVGEWSKISGE
-163 WSKIENDEPDY
+163 WSKFENDEHEY
-174 FIINDAVFSALCILG
+174 FIISDAVFSALCILG
-189 EDVEPCFEGANIT
+189 EEVEPCFEGANIT

-238 GKKVEN
+238 GKQVEN
-244 LNNPEM
+244 LNNPTIETPV
-250 NASNVENPEVE
+250 VETPEVE
-261 VPETEIVDNGQS
+261 TVVEPIVEGETVVEGVVETPETIEGAEAAEGEES
-273 SEEDFAK
+273 SEGVEEDFAK
-280 KNNKE
+280 KKE
-285 EDNNKDNTEKPNS
+285 EGEVNEEDSNSEDKKESNS
-298 EEENKNPM
+298 EEEDD
-306 TEKEEEDKKKKE
+306 KEKKKN
-318 SFSQEEEEDEEF
+318 
-330 ACGDKK
+330 
-336 KKKECFSDDE
+336 
-346 EEEEEFACGD
+346 
-356 KKKKKEYSLEDISE
+356 YSLEEVVE
-370 YQELLAKYAELEGQ
+370 YQELLTKYAELEGQ

-389 AELNAIKPE
+389 EELNSIKPE
-398 YSKLKDMAIE
+398 YNKLKEKAIE
-408 AENKAKED
+408 AEEKAKED
-416 MINSF
+416 MIDSF
-421 YMLSDEDKK
+421 YMLSEEDKA
-430 EVKENMSK
+430 EVRANKAN
-438 FSLDDIE
+438 FSLEDIE

-456 VNFDLEDSSK
+456 VNFDLEESSK

-476 TFNVGDSHNS
+476 TFNVGDSHDA

>member
-16 ITPLNPLISR
+16 IQPLNPLISK
-26 CDVKVLY
+26 CEIKVLY
-33 AGKNRNRSFITKDV
+33 TGKNRNRSFISKEV
-47 ANKMANSLPGTPIV
+47 ATKMANSLPGTPIV

-79 VIDENG
+79 VIDDKG
-85 VRFIK
+85 IRFVK
-90 STVPYGFVAPDAKV
+90 STVPYGFVATDAKV

-109 VDNDGIE
+109 VDKDGVE

-149 RDTLIGEWSKVSGE
+149 RDSLVGEWSKISGE
-163 WSKIENDEPDY
+163 WSKFENDEHEY
-174 FIINDAVFSALCILG
+174 FIISDAVFSALCILG
-189 EDVEPCFEGANIT
+189 EEVEPCFEGANIT

-226 LKDALNNLGYEG
+226 LKDALNNLEYKG
-238 GKKVEN
+238 GKQVEN
-244 LNNPEM
+244 LNNPTIETPE
-250 NASNVENPEVE
+250 AEAITEPVAEETVVEGVVETPESIE
-261 VPETEIVDNGQS
+261 GAEAAEGEES
-273 SEEDFAK
+273 SEGVEEDFAK
-280 KNNKE
+280 KKE
-285 EDNNKDNTEKPNS
+285 EEGEANEEGSNSEDKKESNS
-298 EEENKNPM
+298 EEEDD
-306 TEKEEEDKKKKE
+306 KEKKKN
-318 SFSQEEEEDEEF
+318 
-330 ACGDKK
+330 
-336 KKKECFSDDE
+336 
-346 EEEEEFACGD
+346 
-356 KKKKKEYSLEDISE
+356 YSLEEVVE
-370 YQELLAKYAELEGQ
+370 YQELLTKYAELEGQ
-384 FNAIS
+384 FNAIIE
-389 AELNAIKPE
+389 ELNSIKPE
-398 YSKLKDMAIE
+398 YNKLKEKAIE
-408 AENKAKED
+408 AEEKAKED

-421 YMLSDEDKK
+421 YMLSEEDKA
-430 EVKENMSK
+430 EVRANKAN
-438 FSLDDIE
+438 FSLEDIE

-476 TFNVGDSHNS
+476 TFNVGDSHDA

>member
-16 ITPLNPLISR
+16 IQPLNPLISK
-26 CDVKVLY
+26 CEIKVLY
-33 AGKNRNRSFITKDV
+33 TGKNRNRSFISKEV
-47 ANKMANSLPGTPIV
+47 ATKMANSLPGTPIV

-79 VIDENG
+79 VIDDKG
-85 VRFIK
+85 IRFIK
-90 STVPYGFVAPDAKV
+90 STVPYGFVATDAKV

-109 VDNDGIE
+109 VDKDGVE

-149 RDTLIGEWSKVSGE
+149 RDSLVGEWSKISGE
-163 WSKIENDEPDY
+163 WSKFENDEHEY
-174 FIINDAVFSALCILG
+174 FIISDAVFSALCILG
-189 EDVEPCFEGANIT
+189 EEVEPCFEGANIT

-238 GKKVEN
+238 GKQVEN
-244 LNNPEM
+244 LNNPTIETPV
-250 NASNVENPEVE
+250 VETPEVE
-261 VPETEIVDNGQS
+261 TVVEPIVEEETVVEEVVETPEAVEGAEVAEVEES
-273 SEEDFAK
+273 SEGVEEDFAK
-280 KNNKE
+280 KKE
-285 EDNNKDNTEKPNS
+285 EDEANEEDSNSEDKKESNS
-298 EEENKNPM
+298 EEEDD
-306 TEKEEEDKKKKE
+306 KEKKKN
-318 SFSQEEEEDEEF
+318 
-330 ACGDKK
+330 
-336 KKKECFSDDE
+336 
-346 EEEEEFACGD
+346 
-356 KKKKKEYSLEDISE
+356 YSLEEVVE
-370 YQELLAKYAELEGQ
+370 YQELLTKYAELEGQ
-384 FNAIS
+384 FNAITE
-389 AELNAIKPE
+389 ELNSIKPE
-398 YSKLKDMAIE
+398 YNKLKEKAIE
-408 AENKAKED
+408 AEEKAKED
-416 MINSF
+416 MIDSF
-421 YMLSDEDKK
+421 YMLSEEDKA
-430 EVKENMSK
+430 EVRANKAN
-438 FSLDDIE
+438 FSLEDIE

-456 VNFDLEDSSK
+456 VNFDLEESSK

-476 TFNVGDSHNS
+476 TFNVGDSHDA

>member
-16 ITPLNPLISR
+16 IQPLNPLISK
-26 CDVKVLY
+26 CEIKVLY
-33 AGKNRNRSFITKDV
+33 TGKNRNRSFISKEV
-47 ANKMANSLPGTPIV
+47 ATKMANSLPGTPIV

-79 VIDENG
+79 VIDDKG
-85 VRFIK
+85 LRFIK
-90 STVPYGFVAPDAKV
+90 STVPYGFVATDAKV

-109 VDNDGIE
+109 VDKDGVE

-149 RDTLIGEWSKVSGE
+149 RDSLVGEWSKISGE
-163 WSKIENDEPDY
+163 WSKFENDEHEY
-174 FIINDAVFSALCILG
+174 FIISDAVFSALCILG
-189 EDVEPCFEGANIT
+189 EEVEPCFEGANIT

-238 GKKVEN
+238 GKQVEN
-244 LNNPEM
+244 LNNPTIETPV
-250 NASNVENPEVE
+250 VETPEGETITEPVAEETVVE
-261 VPETEIVDNGQS
+261 EVVETPESIEGAEAAEGEES
-273 SEEDFAK
+273 SEGVEEDFAK
-280 KNNKE
+280 KKE
-285 EDNNKDNTEKPNS
+285 EDEANEEDSNSEDKKESKS
-298 EEENKNPM
+298 EEEDD
-306 TEKEEEDKKKKE
+306 KEKKKN
-318 SFSQEEEEDEEF
+318 
-330 ACGDKK
+330 
-336 KKKECFSDDE
+336 
-346 EEEEEFACGD
+346 
-356 KKKKKEYSLEDISE
+356 YSLEEVVE
-370 YQELLAKYAELEGQ
+370 YQELLTKYAELEGQ

-389 AELNAIKPE
+389 EELNSIKPE
-398 YSKLKDMAIE
+398 YNKLKEKAIE
-408 AENKAKED
+408 AEEKAKED
-416 MINSF
+416 MIDSF
-421 YMLSDEDKK
+421 YMLSEEDKA
-430 EVKENMSK
+430 EVRANKAN
-438 FSLDDIE
+438 FSLEDIE

-456 VNFDLEDSSK
+456 VNFDLEESSK

-476 TFNVGDSHNS
+476 TFNVGDSHDA

>member
-16 ITPLNPLISR
+16 IQPLNPLISK
-26 CDVKVLY
+26 CEIKVLY
-33 AGKNRNRSFITKDV
+33 TGKNRNRSFISKEV
-47 ANKMANSLPGTPIV
+47 ATKMANSLPGTPIV

-68 GDFGDHGEEEL
+68 GDFGDHGDEEL
-79 VIDENG
+79 VIDDKG
-85 VRFIK
+85 LRFIK
-90 STVPYGFVAPDAKV
+90 STVPYGFVATDAKV

-109 VDNDGIE
+109 VDKDGVE

-149 RDTLIGEWSKVSGE
+149 RDSLVGEWSKISGE
-163 WSKIENDEPDY
+163 WSKFENDEHEY
-174 FIINDAVFSALCILG
+174 FIISDAVFSALCILG
-189 EDVEPCFEGANIT
+189 EEVEPCFEGANIT

-238 GKKVEN
+238 GKQVEN
-244 LNNPEM
+244 LNNPTIETPV
-250 NASNVENPEVE
+250 VETPEGEIITEPVAEETVVE
-261 VPETEIVDNGQS
+261 EVVETPETIEGAEATEGEES
-273 SEEDFAK
+273 SEGVEEDFAK
-280 KNNKE
+280 KKE
-285 EDNNKDNTEKPNS
+285 EDEANEEDSNSEDKKESNS
-298 EEENKNPM
+298 EEEDD
-306 TEKEEEDKKKKE
+306 KEKKKN
-318 SFSQEEEEDEEF
+318 
-330 ACGDKK
+330 
-336 KKKECFSDDE
+336 
-346 EEEEEFACGD
+346 
-356 KKKKKEYSLEDISE
+356 YSLEEVVE
-370 YQELLAKYAELEGQ
+370 YQELLTKYAELEGQ

-389 AELNAIKPE
+389 EELNSIKPE
-398 YSKLKDMAIE
+398 YNKLKEKAIE
-408 AENKAKED
+408 AEEKAKED
-416 MINSF
+416 MIDSF
-421 YMLSDEDKK
+421 YMLSEEDKA
-430 EVKENMSK
+430 EVRANKAN
-438 FSLDDIE
+438 FSLEDIE

-456 VNFDLEDSSK
+456 VNFDLEESSK

-476 TFNVGDSHNS
+476 TFNVGDSHDA

>member
-16 ITPLNPLISR
+16 IQPLNPLISK
-26 CDVKVLY
+26 CEIKVLY
-33 AGKNRNRSFITKDV
+33 TGKNRNRSFISKEV
-47 ANKMANSLPGTPIV
+47 ATKMANSLPGTPIV

-79 VIDENG
+79 VIDDKG
-85 VRFIK
+85 IRFIK
-90 STVPYGFVAPDAKV
+90 STVPYGFVATDAKV

-109 VDNDGIE
+109 VDKDGVE

-149 RDTLIGEWSKVSGE
+149 RDSLVGEWSKISGE
-163 WSKIENDEPDY
+163 WSKFENDEHEY
-174 FIINDAVFSALCILG
+174 FIISDAVFSALCILG
-189 EDVEPCFEGANIT
+189 EEVEPCFEGANIT

-226 LKDALNNLGYEG
+226 LKDALNNLEYEG
-238 GKKVEN
+238 GKQVEN
-244 LNNPEM
+244 LNNPTIETPV
-250 NASNVENPEVE
+250 VETPEGETITEPVAEETVVE
-261 VPETEIVDNGQS
+261 GVVETPESIEGAEAAEGEES
-273 SEEDFAK
+273 SEGVEEEFAK
-280 KNNKE
+280 KKE
-285 EDNNKDNTEKPNS
+285 EEGEANEEDSNSEDKKESNS
-298 EEENKNPM
+298 EEEDD
-306 TEKEEEDKKKKE
+306 KEKKKN
-318 SFSQEEEEDEEF
+318 
-330 ACGDKK
+330 
-336 KKKECFSDDE
+336 
-346 EEEEEFACGD
+346 
-356 KKKKKEYSLEDISE
+356 YSLEEVVE
-370 YQELLAKYAELEGQ
+370 YQELLTKYAELEGQ
-384 FNAIS
+384 FNAITE
-389 AELNAIKPE
+389 ELNSIKPE
-398 YSKLKDMAIE
+398 YNKLKEKAIE
-408 AENKAKED
+408 AEEKAKED

-421 YMLSDEDKK
+421 YMLSEEDKA
-430 EVKENMSK
+430 EVRANKAN
-438 FSLDDIE
+438 FSLEDIE

-456 VNFDLEDSSK
+456 VNFDLEESSK

-476 TFNVGDSHNS
+476 TFNVGDSHDA